1 MPPFC
6 TPSPPYVVI
15 LNLELAKASLLLFL
29 FSSSSSS
36 SSLLLFVSGRLDVTT
51 VNLARTLFNT
61 LAKATGKNFA
71 RAYLDCGAVIKED
84 TQKEREPKE
93 AAQQKVS

>member
-1 MPPFC
+1 M
-6 TPSPPYVVI
+6 
-15 LNLELAKASLLLFL
+15 
-29 FSSSSSS
+29 
-36 SSLLLFVSGRLDVTT
+36 SGRLDVTT

-84 TQKEREPKE
+84 TERER
-93 AAQQKVS
+93 

>member
-1 MPPFC
+1 M
-6 TPSPPYVVI
+6 
-15 LNLELAKASLLLFL
+15 LFL
-29 FSSSSSS
+29 FSSSSSP
-36 SSLLLFVSGRLDVTT
+36 SLLLFVSGRLDVTT

-84 TQKEREPKE
+84 TEKERERGERREVRLPNKKYLNFRKR
-93 AAQQKVS
+93 ARKRI